1 MSSPFLEVLVE
12 YLIAAGKEQLLSS
25 VVIDKTRDSVTI
37 PCSSFLTQVRVFF
50 LHILILFRLQALYLL
65 LLIHQSEFMVLMQS
79 HHFQKQQDKLLNCL
93 LKLTIPLPGHISFNK
108 VSNVTNLKI
117 L

>member
-1 MSSPFLEVLVE
+1 MFKLSYSSK
-12 YLIAAGKEQLLSS
+12 G
-25 VVIDKTRDSVTI
+25 
-37 PCSSFLTQVRVFF
+37 FF

-65 LLIHQSEFMVLMQS
+65 LLIHQTEFMVLMQS

-117 L
+117 LELLNYMYKRFVIF